1 MGKIVILDEEH
12 AKVSYVPEYKLV
24 QIIWNGTITIEQYQ
38 RVFTITLDF
47 QEKELMPIHNFMS
60 DVRNQ
65 GVVNPE
71 NRKWF
76 ESYALPRAV
85 KQGLKRAAVVFDG
98 NIFKKYYLNLILQS
112 TNRFGMPLR
121 FFSDP
126 NEAIAWFLSV
136 EEDK

>member
-1 MGKIVILDEEH
+1 MGKTIILDEEY
-12 AKVSYVPEYKLV
+12 AKVIYIPEYKLV
-24 QIIWNGTITIEQYQ
+24 QIIWSGTITVEQYQ

-47 QEKELMPIHNFMS
+47 QAAESVPIFNFMS

-112 TNRFGMPLR
+112 TSRFKLPLK
-121 FFSDP
+121 FFSEP
-126 NEAIAWFLSV
+126 NEAIAWFLSS
-136 EEDK
+136 EGE